1 MDSEGFYDR
10 NDPRTAPQMFRDAM
24 RQISNQDRLAEMD
37 RRKEYIPPDAIDGKD
52 DK

>member
-10 NDPRTAPQMFRDAM
+10 NDPRMAPQMLRDGL
-24 RQISNQDRLAEMD
+24 RQIRDRDRLAEMD

-52 DK
+52 EK